1 MLPRPDNKCRER
13 TPFRSR
19 LLVSIYAERRKQIE
33 QLWTASLEWEENQRA
48 AFLRDACAG
57 DEELRMEVE
66 SLLAHKDQAESFIEE
81 PALEVAAKGMAGE
94 SSSILGRAASRP
106 LQDSFLARCRR
117 HGRSL
122 PRPGSQA

>member
-19 LLVSIYAERRKQIE
+19 LLVSMTPERRKQIE

-66 SLLAHKDQAESFIEE
+66 SLLAH
-81 PALEVAAKGMAGE
+81 
-94 SSSILGRAASRP
+94 
-106 LQDSFLARCRR
+106 
-117 HGRSL
+117 
-122 PRPGSQA
+122 